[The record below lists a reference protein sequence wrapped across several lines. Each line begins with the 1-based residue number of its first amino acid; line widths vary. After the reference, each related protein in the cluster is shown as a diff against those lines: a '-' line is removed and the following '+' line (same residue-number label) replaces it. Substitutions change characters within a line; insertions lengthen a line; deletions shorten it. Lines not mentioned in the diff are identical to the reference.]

1 MVFFSSSGANV
12 SAVLSSD
19 LDSRRQVGALYS
31 LHHGWLQGWL
41 TSRMGN
47 ACEAADLTQD
57 TFLRVLLAVGRSEPA
72 LRLDALQEP
81 RAYLTTVAKRLLFNH
96 YRRQSLE
103 RAWLQALAQ
112 IPEAQAPAPEQQW
125 LMLEA
130 LYEIDAMLDGLD
142 ERVREAFLLAQ
153 LEGLTYAK
161 IARRLGVCERSIKRY
176 VAQGLAHCMLALA

>member
-1 MVFFSSSGANV
+1 MPSEIEG
-12 SAVLSSD
+12 
-19 LDSRRQVGALYS
+19 RRQVGALYS
-31 LHHGWLQGWL
+31 QHHGWLHGWL

-57 TFLRVLLAVGRSEPA
+57 TFVRVLLAVGRSEQA
-72 LRLDALQEP
+72 LRLEALQEP

-103 RAWLQALAQ
+103 RAWLEALARL
-112 IPEAQAPAPEQQW
+112 PEAEAPAPEQQL

-142 ERVREAFLLAQ
+142 GRVREAFLLAQ
-153 LEGLTYAK
+153 LEGLTYVE
-161 IARRLGVCERSIKRY
+161 IAGRLGVCERSVKRY

>member
-1 MVFFSSSGANV
+1 MPSEIEG
-12 SAVLSSD
+12 
-19 LDSRRQVGALYS
+19 RRQVGALYS
-31 LHHGWLQGWL
+31 QHHGWLHGWL

-57 TFLRVLLAVGRSEPA
+57 TFVRVLLAVGRSEQA
-72 LRLDALQEP
+72 LRLEALQEP

-103 RAWLQALAQ
+103 RAWLEALARL
-112 IPEAQAPAPEQQW
+112 PEAEAPAPEQQL

-130 LYEIDAMLDGLD
+130 LYEIDTMLDGLD
-142 ERVREAFLLAQ
+142 GRVREAFLLAQ
-153 LEGLTYAK
+153 LEGLTYVE
-161 IARRLGVCERSIKRY
+161 IARRLGVCERSVKRY